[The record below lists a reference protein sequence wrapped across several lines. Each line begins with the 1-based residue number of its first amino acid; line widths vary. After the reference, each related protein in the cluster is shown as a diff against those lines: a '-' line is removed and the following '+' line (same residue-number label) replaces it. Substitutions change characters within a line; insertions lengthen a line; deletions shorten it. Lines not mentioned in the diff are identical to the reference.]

1 MAAPRYSD
9 TLVRAG
15 HTVPHCVVD
24 MMTRCDTDEQC
35 VTWCE
40 SRKSGRVNTA
50 QQHQSDSSNVC
61 NLTTLIPALS
71 RHLNLLMM
79 LTNTSIDL

>member
-50 QQHQSDSSNVC
+50 QQH
-61 NLTTLIPALS
+61 
-71 RHLNLLMM
+71 
-79 LTNTSIDL
+79 